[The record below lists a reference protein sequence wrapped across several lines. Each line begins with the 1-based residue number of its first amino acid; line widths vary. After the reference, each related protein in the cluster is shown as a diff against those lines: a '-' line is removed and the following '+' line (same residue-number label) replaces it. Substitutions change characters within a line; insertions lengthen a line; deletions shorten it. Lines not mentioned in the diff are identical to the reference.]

1 MEMEEIGAGSRG
13 KTHAVPPQPMS
24 VSGRP
29 GPKKEWNTSRFP
41 LLAQAS
47 AASPVPSTATLID
60 ESTRAIHAQG
70 GHPNRMRGPRF
81 GYFGDPS
88 SFSPTSTSAQDLPAS
103 SRHPGSMPAGTAR
116 LEPLSGKV
124 YRTSLHE
131 PSHSLPPS
139 AHSRHSSLNQTP
151 GTSSS
156 LSKPGPEASS
166 VHRDPLLNQRSS
178 YSMTGH
184 ARRIS
189 DSPRPALS
197 PVKDA
202 LRPGAALGP
211 DAPSSQVPAKR
222 SNIMSILNDEP
233 EDPQP
238 RKRFA
243 SEQLPSAHAT
253 TPGISSRNLYQ
264 SATGSF
270 LEESTMPALPQQSG
284 YGQPTQHQPSSRGY
298 SEYPGYG
305 PSQGNSGTSA
315 NTDWMARFDPRAQQT
330 PPQPQ
335 GSTLPQQQL
344 SNRASA
350 SFPSQGSYSP
360 YAPNLSQPAVVSSN
374 LPVPSPAPTPPP
386 PTTSQRS
393 AYPSVFSQSPVPPP
407 MASNPREMTSQ
418 PTFYRPG
425 SPGPRPSMA
434 YGPRQEPPM
443 SAQSSTGLYGI
454 TPRQSTTSSSN
465 PIPPPTSNR
474 VQPHSYQ
481 QHVQT
486 MVSGSHRPQSRRATP
501 VNLPGASPPY
511 GNSTPPP
518 QSQAGRSMAS
528 LASVGRSYTPPSA
541 IHSSMSGSAVGG
553 YAAPPP
559 SAPSS
564 ILLPHQRSV
573 GPSSLGEN
581 DSAPTHHVYNHGS
594 TQGRVQGSLPPPSQH
609 PR

>member
-1 MEMEEIGAGSRG
+1 MEMEEIAADSRG
-13 KTHAVPPQPMS
+13 KTHAVPPQPIS

-41 LLAQAS
+41 PLAQAS

-88 SFSPTSTSAQDLPAS
+88 SFSPTTTSAQDLPAS
-103 SRHPGSMPAGTAR
+103 SRHPGSMSAGIAR
-116 LEPLSGKV
+116 LEPLSGKA
-124 YRTSLHE
+124 YHTSVHE

-166 VHRDPLLNQRSS
+166 VHRDPLTQRTS
-178 YSMTGH
+178 YSMTSH
-184 ARRIS
+184 ARGIS
-189 DSPRPALS
+189 DSPRPGLS
-197 PVKDA
+197 PVKDVP
-202 LRPGAALGP
+202 RSGAAFGP
-211 DAPSSQVPAKR
+211 DAPSRQVPAKR

-243 SEQLPSAHAT
+243 SEQIPSVQAT
-253 TPGISSRNLYQ
+253 TPGISSRNIYQ

-270 LEESTMPALPQQSG
+270 LEDTTMPGLSQKSG
-284 YGQPTQHQPSSRGY
+284 YGQPPQHQPSSRGY
-298 SEYPGYG
+298 SDYPGYG
-305 PSQGNSGTSA
+305 PPQGNSGASA

-360 YAPNLSQPAVVSSN
+360 YAPSLSQPSVPSSN
-374 LPVPSPAPTPPP
+374 LAVPSPAPTPPP
-386 PTTSQRS
+386 SNTSQRS
-393 AYPSVFSQSPVPPP
+393 AYPSVFSQSPAPPP
-407 MASNPREMTSQ
+407 MASNTREMASQ

-425 SPGPRPSMA
+425 SPGPRSSIA
-434 YGPRQEPPM
+434 YNSRQEPPM
-443 SAQSSTGLYGI
+443 SAQSSTGIYGI
-454 TPRQSTTSSSN
+454 NPRQSSTSSSN

-474 VQPHSYQ
+474 LQSHSYQ

-486 MVSGSHRPQSRRATP
+486 MVSGSHQPQSH
-501 VNLPGASPPY
+501 

-541 IHSSMSGSAVGG
+541 VHSSMSGSGMGG

-573 GPSSLGEN
+573 GPTSLGEN
-581 DSAPTHHVYNHGS
+581 DCTSTHHVYSHGS
-594 TQGRVQGSLPPPSQH
+594 TQGRVPGSLPPPSQH